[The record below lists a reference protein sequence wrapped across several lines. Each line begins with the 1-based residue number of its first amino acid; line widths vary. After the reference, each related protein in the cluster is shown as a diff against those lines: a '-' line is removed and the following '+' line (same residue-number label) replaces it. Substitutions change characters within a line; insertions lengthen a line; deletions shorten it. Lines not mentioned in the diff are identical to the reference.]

1 MTEEEQLVVQYFEYI
16 NDHASVNPNDE
27 ITYPPVALSCGSFDL
42 TTNEGKETYPI
53 PIGTFGNISFIQ
65 APPKTMKTYFLSL
78 LASVFLSNKTKDKGN
93 IRGHRNDKK
102 VLHIDT
108 EQGRFHAQRVFKRV
122 AMMSK
127 DKGNYHTYAL
137 RQYTPK
143 DRLSWIGWKLKQET
157 DFGLILVDGVA
168 DLVNDVNNI
177 EECNYVVQKLME
189 WSEVHNVHILTIIH
203 SNYGSEKP
211 TGWLGSALEKKAET
225 QMILEASGDGT
236 IVRCRRSRGYPFKP
250 FTFSV
255 KNDTPFI
262 VGDYKNNL
270 EF

>member
-16 NDHASVNPNDE
+16 DDHANVNPNDE

-157 DFGLILVDGVA
+157 DFGLILIDGVA

-189 WSEVHNVHILTIIH
+189 WSEIHNVHIITIIH

>member
-1 MTEEEQLVVQYFEYI
+1 MTEEEQLAIQYFEYI
-16 NDHASVNPNDE
+16 NENANVNPNDE
-27 ITYPPVALSCGSFDL
+27 VVYPPVALSCGSFDL
-42 TTNEGKETYPI
+42 LTSKGKETYPI

-78 LASVFLSNKTKDKGN
+78 LAAVFLSNKTKDKGS
-93 IRGHRNDKK
+93 IRGHRNGKK
-102 VLHIDT
+102 ILHIDT
-108 EQGRFHAQRVFKRV
+108 EQGRFHAQRVFKRI
-122 AMMSK
+122 AEMSL
-127 DKGNYHTYAL
+127 DKGNYYTYAL
-137 RQYTPK
+137 RQYSPK
-143 DRLSWIGWKLKQET
+143 DRLAWIGWKLKEEP
-157 DFGLILVDGVA
+157 DLGLILIDGVA

-189 WSEVHNVHILTIIH
+189 WSEVYNVHIMTVIH

-211 TGWLGSALEKKAET
+211 TGWLGSALEKKSET
-225 QMILEASGDGT
+225 QIILEASGDGT
-236 IVRCRRSRGYPFKP
+236 IVRCRRSRGYPFQP

-255 KNDTPFI
+255 KDDTPYI

>member
-1 MTEEEQLVVQYFEYI
+1 MTEEEQIEEQYYEYI
-16 NDHASVNPNDE
+16 NENANINPNDK
-27 ITYPPVALSCGSFDL
+27 ITYPPVALSCGSFKLD
-42 TTNEGKETYPI
+42 TSKGTETYPI

-78 LASVFLSNKTKDKGN
+78 LASVFLNNKTRGKGS
-93 IRGHRNDKK
+93 IRGHRENKK
-102 VLHIDT
+102 VLHVDT

-122 AMMSK
+122 SQMSK
-127 DKGNYHTYAL
+127 DKDNYYTYAL
-137 RQYTPK
+137 RQYSPK
-143 DRLSWIGWKLKQET
+143 DRLAWIGWKLKQESEI
-157 DFGLILVDGVA
+157 GLFLLDGVA

-177 EECNYVVQKLME
+177 AECNNVVQKLME
-189 WSEVHNVHILTIIH
+189 WSEIYNVHILTIIH

-211 TGWLGSALEKKAET
+211 TGWLGSSLEKKAET

-255 KNDTPFI
+255 KNDTPYV
-262 VGDYKNNL
+262 VGNYENNL
-270 EF
+270 EL

>member
-16 NDHASVNPNDE
+16 NDHANVNPNDE

-42 TTNEGKETYPI
+42 TTNDGKETYPI

-122 AMMSK
+122 ALMSK

-137 RQYTPK
+137 RQYTAK

-157 DFGLILVDGVA
+157 DFGLILIDGIA

>member
-1 MTEEEQLVVQYFEYI
+1 MTEDEQLAEQYFKYI
-16 NDHASVNPNDE
+16 DEHANVNPNDD
-27 ITYPPVALSCGSFDL
+27 IKYPPVALSCGSFEL
-42 TTNEGKETYPI
+42 QTNRGRETYPI

-78 LASVFLSNKTKDKGN
+78 LASVFLNNETKGKGS
-93 IRGHRNDKK
+93 IRGHREKK
-102 VLHIDT
+102 EVLHVDT

-122 AMMSK
+122 AIMSN
-127 DKGNYHTYAL
+127 DKENYHTFAL
-137 RQYTPK
+137 RQYSAK
-143 DRLSWIGWKLKQET
+143 DRLSWIGWKLKSEP
-157 DFGLILVDGVA
+157 DLGLVLIDGVA

-177 EECNYVVQKLME
+177 EECNFVVQKLME
-189 WSEVHNVHILTIIH
+189 WSEIHNVHILTIIH

-211 TGWLGSALEKKAET
+211 TGWLGSSLEKKAET

-255 KNDTPFI
+255 ENDTPYI
-262 VGDYKNNL
+262 VGDYANNL